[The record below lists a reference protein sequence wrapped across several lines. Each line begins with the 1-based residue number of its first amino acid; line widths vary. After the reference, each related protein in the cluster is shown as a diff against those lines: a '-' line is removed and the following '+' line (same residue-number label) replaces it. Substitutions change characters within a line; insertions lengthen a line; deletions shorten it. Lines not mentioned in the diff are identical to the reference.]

1 MTGEGSVEGLERRLQ
16 AERDAR
22 LEAEQTAERSA
33 REGYQR
39 ERELAMLETVASAAN
54 RASSVQDALQ
64 VALDSV
70 CAHVDWPV
78 GHAFLVDRRDS
89 SLRSAHVWSAG
100 AVDDDLAAF
109 KQVSETIRLEPGLG
123 IPGHVVAQEAAIWLA
138 DATIDARSARQVAAA
153 NAGLYGAFAVPIVVN
168 EDILGV
174 LEFFSRQ
181 REEPDEH
188 TLDVVTVVGLQVGR
202 VFERQQMRER
212 LEREVER
219 GTADLDAANSELD
232 AFCYSVSHDLR
243 TPLRS
248 MDSSIR
254 GLLEGYREALD
265 QDARDSL
272 GHIGA
277 ASQRMRQLLDDMLT
291 LLQVSRV
298 DLEYEHVDLSTLARQ
313 IGRDIA
319 EVHPDRAVEFEV
331 EDGLAVEGDARL
343 LTVLLSNLLENSWK
357 FSAGQAPAHVQ
368 VAGERGGV
376 VVVRDDG
383 AGFDMEHAENLFRA
397 FQRLHPVDEYPGT
410 GLGLATAQRIV
421 HRHGGQIWG
430 EGEVDRG
437 ATLRFSLSHER
448 LAQGTSRPSQPR

>member
-1 MTGEGSVEGLERRLQ
+1 MTGEESVEGLERRLQ
-16 AERDAR
+16 AEREAR
-22 LEAEQTAERSA
+22 LEAEQIAERA
-33 REGYQR
+33 TREGYQR
-39 ERELAMLETVASAAN
+39 ERELAMLEIVASAAN

-70 CAHVDWPV
+70 CEHVDWPV

-89 SLRSAHVWSAG
+89 SLRSARVWSLRAG
-100 AVDDDLAAF
+100 DDLAGF

-123 IPGHVVAQEAAIWLA
+123 IPGHVVAQEAGIWLA

-153 NAGLYGAFAVPIVVN
+153 NAGLYGAFAAPIVVN
-168 EDILGV
+168 EEILGV

-212 LEREVER
+212 LEREAER
-219 GTADLDAANSELD
+219 STADLDAANSELE

-248 MDSSIR
+248 IDSSIR
-254 GLLEGYREALD
+254 ALLEGYREALD
-265 QDARDSL
+265 QDARDYL
-272 GHIGA
+272 DGIGA
-277 ASQRMRQLLDDMLT
+277 ASQRMRQLIDDVLT

-298 DLEYEHVDLSTLARQ
+298 DLEHEHVDLSTLARQ

-319 EVHPDRAVEFEV
+319 EVHPDHAVEFEV

-357 FSAGQAPAHVQ
+357 FSAGRAPAHVQ

-383 AGFDMEHAENLFRA
+383 AGFDMEHAESLFRA

-430 EGEVDRG
+430 HGEVDRG
-437 ATLRFSLSHER
+437 ATLPFSLNDER